1 MNIILLIKII
11 LFLFCLLI
19 IYYLISNK
27 FSKNVFSPFLISLFN
42 NYLRNKTQKIKDS
55 DIIIENGKINFNSI
69 VINDYSLNDLMKEL
83 EKRKINKMENVA
95 LAYFRKGKLIIE
107 IIETP
112 LSLIYKGNID
122 YQTLVKINKNVN
134 WLMTIIK
141 QRNIRLD
148 NIYYSFYMDDQVFI
162 VRNEL

>member
-27 FSKNVFSPFLISLFN
+27 FSKKVFSPFLIYHFN

-83 EKRKINKMENVA
+83 EKRKINKMENVT

-107 IIETP
+107 TIETP

>member
-1 MNIILLIKII
+1 MNFILLIKII
-11 LFLFCLLI
+11 LFFFFLLI
-19 IYYLISNK
+19 LYYLISNK
-27 FSKNVFSPFLISLFN
+27 FSKNVLPSFLLSHFN
-42 NYLRNKTQKIKDS
+42 NYVRNKTQKIKDS
-55 DIIIENGKINFNSI
+55 DLIIKNGKINFNLLI
-69 VINDYSLNDLMKEL
+69 INDYSLNELMKEI
-83 EKRKINKMENVA
+83 EKQKIRKLENVA

-107 IIETP
+107 TIDLP
-112 LSLIYKGNID
+112 FNLIYKGNID
-122 YQTLVKINKNVN
+122 YQTLVKINKSVN